1 MADSAHK
8 ANVELVVKLS
18 ATFASNAT
26 TKQGLRASAAQLGI
40 ELQQLD
46 PASTNSELASYH
58 TALVPAE
65 TAEHAVDR
73 LRQCHGIEAVYIKP
87 LGERPNAGGAT

>member
-8 ANVELVVKLS
+8 ANVELVVKLA
-18 ATFASNAT
+18 ATLASNAT
-26 TKQGLRASAAQLGI
+26 TKQRVCDSAAELGI

-46 PASTNSELASYH
+46 PSSANSELASYH
-58 TALVPAE
+58 TAFVPAE
-65 TAEHAVDR
+65 TAERAVDR

-87 LGERPNAGGAT
+87 QGEPPNSGGAT